1 MPNAYLLDTQL
12 TWGRPLYNGP
22 NGVSVKHH
30 GWWILEYRQPSDH
43 LTSTTLWHIVFE
55 KVQGLCN
62 IDPPE
67 VLLHCY
73 RNGLPFR
80 IFDRGGP
87 SNPDDFY
94 RKNGCYPTDVPLVR
108 LVDTTNKNKPTPVSF
123 GSSWMTRWADVDYA
137 RGLWEDLMANGFTVC
152 CSSPITVP
160 SVVPKPTEVFKLQSD
175 LEFFNYWTEE
185 LEDLRSLT
193 ISHLNTL
200 ARNAPVTSGGPNS
213 IQQVMEILKKGIDHT
228 QTENYALGA

>member
-1 MPNAYLLDTQL
+1 MPNAYALDTQL

-22 NGVSVKHH
+22 DGGSVKHH
-30 GWWILEYRQPSDH
+30 GWWILEYRKPSDH

-62 IDPPE
+62 NDPE
-67 VLLHCY
+67 ETLLHCY

-94 RKNGCYPTDVPLVR
+94 RKNGCYPTDVPVVH
-108 LVDTTNKNKPTPVSF
+108 LVDTANKNKPTPVSF
-123 GSSWMTRWADVDYA
+123 GSSWMTRWADVDYS
-137 RGLWEDLMANGFTVC
+137 RGLWEDLMANGFKVC
-152 CSSPITVP
+152 LSSPVKDLTVG
-160 SVVPKPTEVFKLQSD
+160 KPTEVFKLQPD
-175 LEFFNYWTEE
+175 LRDFNYWTKE
-185 LEDLRSLT
+185 LEDLYSLT

-200 ARNAPVTSGGPNS
+200 ASIASVTSVTSDS